1 MACIN
6 PDGTLTPTA
15 TLVLTTANHPITV
28 AEISQSS
35 GLPLYQVRSSLREL
49 VANGLLKEEND
60 TYFITEKGKNLLTKV
75 FK

>member
-15 TLVLTTANHPITV
+15 NLVLKTTNHPITA
-28 AEISQSS
+28 AEIAQAA

-49 VANGLLKEEND
+49 VASGLLKEENE
-60 TYFITEKGKNLLTKV
+60 TYNLTEKGEQFLLK
-75 FK
+75 